1 MVFTDDDVRF
11 DRNIL
16 VAYSEAASNHA
27 RGCFFGGPV
36 EVDYEAEPPQWLKS
50 YLPGSARGWSYA
62 PEDCNGK
69 PPLFLG
75 ANWAAFK
82 TDLEAVGFFA
92 ESMGPGATTKAVGQE
107 TEIQFKLRKAGI
119 RPVYVP
125 DAKVWHY
132 VPAERCS
139 LEWTLNREYRNSVSY
154 GMLHNAY
161 RPSVAGY
168 PLGELRNLVLNGL
181 RMLPAQ
187 CSRDQQSRFA
197 AKHRLLATVG
207 YLRGRRIAWSNRRG

>member
-1 MVFTDDDVRF
+1 ME
-11 DRNIL
+11 I
-16 VAYSEAASNHA
+16 
-27 RGCFFGGPV
+27 
-36 EVDYEAEPPQWLKS
+36 DYEAEPPQWLKA
-50 YLPGSARGWSYA
+50 YLPGSACGWSYA
-62 PEDCNGK
+62 PEDCNGE

-82 TDLEAVGFFA
+82 TDLEVVGFFD
-92 ESMGPGATTKAVGQE
+92 ESVGPGATSKAVGQE
-107 TEIQFKLRKAGI
+107 TEMQIKLREAGV

-139 LEWTLNREYRNSVSY
+139 PEWTLKRAYRNSVSF
-154 GMLHNAY
+154 GMFHKEY
-161 RPSVAGY
+161 RPSVAGI

-187 CSRDQQSRFA
+187 CLRSQESRFA

-207 YLRGRRIAWSNRRG
+207 YLRGCRIAWSSRRG